1 MDINV
6 SGRNATITDRFREY
20 TTDKVSKVEQLL
32 PKAQNLTVKLTK
44 HTTAHESQTAGA
56 RVEITVRGP
65 GGVIRAEAEGP
76 DKYRAFDQ
84 AYHRVMERARRL
96 HDKRVSQRRGPRAES
111 LRDASAAGFADK
123 GIQPAN
129 PDVID
134 AVANGGVNPA
144 EEGIAAEEQEWSP
157 VVIREKRF
165 EGVEMTPRE
174 AIDQMELIG
183 HPFYLFINSASG
195 EANVV
200 YRRKGWSYGVISL
213 ELAQE
218 QQAAS

>member
-20 TTDKVSKVEQLL
+20 TTEKVNKVSQLL
-32 PKAQNLTVKLTK
+32 PRAQALSVKLSQHSK
-44 HTTAHESQTAGA
+44 AHDAQTSGA

-65 GGVIRAEAEGP
+65 GGVIRSEAEGP

-96 HDKRVSQRRGPRAES
+96 HDKRTDHRNRHKSS
-111 LRDASAAGFADK
+111 LTEAAVNGFAGHGLQPASSDNIEKVAAGE
-123 GIQPAN
+123 P
-129 PDVID
+129 
-134 AVANGGVNPA
+134 VNTEA
-144 EEGIAAEEQEWSP
+144 AAFEEEEWSP

-165 EGVEMTPRE
+165 PAVALTPRE
-174 AIDQMELIG
+174 AIDQMELVG
-183 HPFYLFINSASG
+183 HPFYLFQNSDTG
-195 EANVV
+195 EVNVV

-213 ELAQE
+213 GDDA
-218 QQAAS
+218 

>member
-20 TTDKVSKVEQLL
+20 TTEKVSKVSQLL
-32 PKAQNLTVKLTK
+32 PRALALTVKLTQHSK
-44 HTTAHESQTAGA
+44 AHDAQSQGA

-65 GGVIRAEAEGP
+65 GGVIRSEAEGP

-96 HDKRVSQRRGPRAES
+96 HDKRTDHRNRHKSS
-111 LRDASAAGFADK
+111 LNEAANNGFA
-123 GIQPAN
+123 GHGVEPA
-129 PDVID
+129 PSETIER
-134 AVANGGVNPA
+134 VANGQVDAAGAGAPY
-144 EEGIAAEEQEWSP
+144 EEEEWSP

-165 EGVEMTPRE
+165 PEIALTPRE
-174 AIDQMELIG
+174 AIDQMELVG
-183 HPFYLFINSASG
+183 HPFYLFKNADTD
-195 EANVV
+195 ETNVV

-213 ELAQE
+213 GDAE
-218 QQAAS
+218 

>member
-20 TTDKVSKVEQLL
+20 TTEKVSKVSQLL
-32 PKAQNLTVKLTK
+32 PRALVLTVKLSQHSKT
-44 HTTAHESQTAGA
+44 HEAKSQGA

-65 GGVIRAEAEGP
+65 GGVIRSEAEGP

-96 HDKRVSQRRGPRAES
+96 HDKRTDHRNRHKSS
-111 LRDASAAGFADK
+111 LNEAAGKAFADH
-123 GIQPAN
+123 GVEPA
-129 PDVID
+129 PSETIER
-134 AVANGGVNPA
+134 VANGEAVDTSTAPF
-144 EEGIAAEEQEWSP
+144 EEEEWSP

-165 EGVEMTPRE
+165 PEVALTPRD
-174 AIDQMELIG
+174 AIDQMELVG
-183 HPFYLFINSASG
+183 HPFYLFKNADTG
-195 EANVV
+195 EINVV

-213 ELAQE
+213 GETE
-218 QQAAS
+218 

>member
-1 MDINV
+1 MDITV

-20 TTDKVSKVEQLL
+20 TTEKVSKVSQLL
-32 PKAQNLTVKLTK
+32 PRAQVLSVKLS
-44 HTTAHESQTAGA
+44 AHSKAHDAQTSGA

-96 HDKRVSQRRGPRAES
+96 HDKRTDHRNRHKSS
-111 LRDASAAGFADK
+111 LVEAATNGFA
-123 GIQPAN
+123 GHGLQPAPPETIEN
-129 PDVID
+129 
-134 AVANGGVNPA
+134 VANGSSA
-144 EEGIAAEEQEWSP
+144 AATSEEADFEEEEWSP

-165 EGVEMTPRE
+165 PAVALTPRE
-174 AIDQMELIG
+174 AIDQMELVG
-183 HPFYLFINSASG
+183 HPFYLFQNS
-195 EANVV
+195 ETNETNVV

-213 ELAQE
+213 GD
-218 QQAAS
+218 